1 MGQLPITTVFAV
13 RYCSSQS
20 LSDQSILKIMETEN
34 LLAMLFG
41 QMNEQQQLRFKQAI
55 VAQTVFYV
63 SQRLPVADRD
73 KGERSFI
80 ELANKWIAEPTGEN
94 AEQAILATVFDR
106 ADGEVRHFE
115 MGEYFLTPAE
125 AAGADSGCDAV
136 TYALKA
142 AGDFQ
147 VVEAKQWQMA
157 TAWDILADR
166 TPPSVESLL
175 DD

>member
-1 MGQLPITTVFAV
+1 
-13 RYCSSQS
+13 
-20 LSDQSILKIMETEN
+20 METEN
-34 LLAMLFG
+34 LLEMLFG

-63 SQRLPVADRD
+63 SQRLPVADLD
-73 KGERSFI
+73 NGERSFI
-80 ELANKWIAEPTGEN
+80 ELANKWIAEPTAKN
-94 AEQAILATVFDR
+94 AEQAALAAVLDR
-106 ADGEVRHFE
+106 VDGEVRHFE

-125 AAGADSGCDAV
+125 AAGAESGYDAV
-136 TYALKA
+136 HHALKA

-147 VVEAKQWQMA
+147 VTEAKQWQMA
-157 TAWDILADR
+157 TAWDILSDR

>member
-1 MGQLPITTVFAV
+1 
-13 RYCSSQS
+13 
-20 LSDQSILKIMETEN
+20 METEN

-41 QMNEQQQLRFKQAI
+41 QMTGQQQLHFKQAI

-63 SQRLPVADRD
+63 SQRLPVADQD
-73 KGERSFI
+73 QGERSFI
-80 ELANKWIAEPTGEN
+80 TLANQWLSEPTTEN
-94 AEQAILATVFDR
+94 AEQAMTATAIDKV
-106 ADGEVRHFE
+106 ASGNHVS
-115 MGEYFLTPAE
+115 EYFLTPAE
-125 AAGADSGCDAV
+125 AAGAENGYEAV
-136 TYALKA
+136 KYALRA
-142 AGDFQ
+142 GGDFQ